1 MQIFL
6 VRHGETSWNV
16 EGRLQGQIDEIQLT
30 SKGMSQAEEISKK
43 LQQINFDVIF
53 SSPFVRTLQTTNII
67 NKSKKKEIVLCDNL
81 KERGYGELEGE
92 YAKDGNYNIKQMWDI
107 DNIYDMHGV
116 ERVDFFIKRIH
127 RFIDNLIKENKYNK
141 VLLVSH
147 SGVSIAAKT
156 YFQGI
161 PDDRDLLKLG
171 IGNCEVVTFESEK
184 EQTLTSEE
192 FEI

>member
-1 MQIFL
+1 MKIFL

-30 SKGMSQAEEISKK
+30 RKGMNQAEEISKR

-53 SSPFVRTLQTTNII
+53 SSPFVRTIQTAEVI
-67 NKSKKKEIVLCDNL
+67 NKLKKKQIILCDDL
-81 KERGYGELEGE
+81 KERSYGELEGE
-92 YAKDGNYNIKQMWDI
+92 YDKDGKYNIKQMWNI

-127 RFIDNLIKENKYNK
+127 RFIDNLIKENKYDK

-171 IGNCEVVTFESEK
+171 IGNCEVIAFESEK
-184 EQTLTSEE
+184 E
-192 FEI
+192 

>member
-1 MQIFL
+1 MKIFF

-16 EGRLQGQIDEIQLT
+16 EGRLQGQIDKIQLT
-30 SKGMSQAEEISKK
+30 KKGIDQAEEISKK
-43 LQQINFDVIF
+43 LQQINFDVIL
-53 SSPFVRTLQTTNII
+53 SSPSVRTIQTAEII
-67 NKSKKKEIVLCDNL
+67 NKSKKKQIILHNEL

-107 DNIYDMHGV
+107 DNIYDIHGV

-127 RFIDNLIKENKYNK
+127 EFIDNLIKENKYNK

-147 SGVSIAAKT
+147 SGVSIATKT
-156 YFQGI
+156 YFHGI

-171 IGNCEVVTFESEK
+171 IGNCEVVTFESTK
-184 EQTLTSEE
+184 EQTLIREE

>member
-1 MQIFL
+1 MEFFL
-6 VRHGETSWNV
+6 VRHGETSWNL
-16 EGRLQGQIDEIQLT
+16 EGRLQGQVHEIQLT
-30 SKGMSQAEEISKK
+30 EKGMNQAEEISKK
-43 LQQINFDVIF
+43 LQHVNFDAIF
-53 SSPFVRTLQTTNII
+53 SSPSVRTIQTAEVI
-67 NKSKKKEIVLCDNL
+67 NKSKKKQIILCNEI
-81 KERGYGELEGE
+81 KERSYGELEGE

-107 DNIYDMHGV
+107 DNIYDLHGV

-127 RFIDNLIKENKYNK
+127 KFIDNLIKENKYNK

-156 YFQGI
+156 YFNGI

-171 IGNCEVVTFESEK
+171 IGNCEVVTFKSAK
-184 EQTLTSEE
+184 EQTLISEE